1 MVKDLEMS
9 VVSENSASFL
19 YVIVFTYYCLM
30 GEEKMAGKYLFYSHK
45 IFHMRPA
52 SCSLVMI
59 CQILL
64 FYHND
69 SAIVSIFFLLTLSN
83 SVFFIESHVLLFFFF
98 SPLHFPADCCDHAT
112 TADSTNWTCC
122 YVLGYGQFWWVC
134 KMSSTYIF
142 LGERGETLFIGSR
155 LWWRLDLLLGCW
167 FCGSNRQSLLNCNLF
182 FDETFFF
189 LFHCWQRWR
198 N

>member
-9 VVSENSASFL
+9 VVSENSPSFL

-30 GEEKMAGKYLFYSHK
+30 GEEKRAGKYLFYSHK

-69 SAIVSIFFLLTLSN
+69 STIVSIFFLLTLSN

-98 SPLHFPADCCDHAT
+98 SPPF
-112 TADSTNWTCC
+112 
-122 YVLGYGQFWWVC
+122 
-134 KMSSTYIF
+134 IF
-142 LGERGETLFIGSR
+142 LLIAVTMPQPRTQQTGHAATSWDMDNFGESAKWVQLIFSWEKEEKRY
-155 LWWRLDLLLGCW
+155 LLEVD
-167 FCGSNRQSLLNCNLF
+167 
-182 FDETFFF
+182 FDEG
-189 LFHCWQRWR
+189 
-198 N
+198 

>member
-9 VVSENSASFL
+9 VVSENSSSFL

-30 GEEKMAGKYLFYSHK
+30 GEEKRAGKYLFYSHK

-69 SAIVSIFFLLTLSN
+69 STIVSIFFLLTLSN

-98 SPLHFPADCCDHAT
+98 LPPSFSCWLLWPCHNRGLNKLDMLLRPGI
-112 TADSTNWTCC
+112 WTILVSLQNEFNL
-122 YVLGYGQFWWVC
+122 Y
-134 KMSSTYIF
+134 F
-142 LGERGETLFIGSR
+142 LGRKR
-155 LWWRLDLLLGCW
+155 
-167 FCGSNRQSLLNCNLF
+167 
-182 FDETFFF
+182 
-189 LFHCWQRWR
+189 R
-198 N
+198 NVIYWK